1 MHDPMEERVLTLHPQ
16 GKKGVNISRAKYD
29 AMKTTILALLGRKQL
44 THDELTREV
53 TRALEGKFDGS
64 IPWYMESTKLDLEA
78 RRVIERATGG
88 NHDVYRLKK

>member
-1 MHDPMEERVLTLHPQ
+1 M
-16 GKKGVNISRAKYD
+16 
-29 AMKTTILALLGRKQL
+29 
-44 THDELTREV
+44 
-53 TRALEGKFDGS
+53 TRALKGKFDGS